1 MTPWL
6 LEHAQCP
13 FCTGRLAIS
22 TALEET
28 GEELRYGV
36 LTCSQCAELF
46 AVVEGIPL
54 LAAQGSRVDVK
65 DETTDRTLLAGTRL
79 ADVIA
84 RIRAGDAI
92 GAFALLL
99 NPTSL
104 AAPSWT
110 FDPMRVP
117 RRRYVLPQANKSP
130 GSGAGTDSPSRTA
143 AVVQRLK
150 LPYRRARAAWRRS
163 RIPQWR
169 ERLARYLRENV
180 QSLSATDLFGLYYG
194 EYSGANSIGDYFL
207 FRFGQPRHLA
217 ALSAVSTLR
226 HEDGVVLDLAC
237 GAGHLTHYLTYGLPR
252 VRAVGVDR
260 EFFRLYVAKVR
271 MAPSADFI
279 CMPADLSLP
288 FRSSLFSGVVCSDAF
303 HYFRHKSI
311 AAKEIARVLAT
322 DGALILTRVGN
333 SGVEPNEGYELAP
346 SGYRDLFP
354 SLESALRGEE
364 QLMSDYL
371 HRRGPDLSQL
381 GQSEVSGQEKWLTL
395 FASRRRSLFRVHG
408 EFSETPHAVGRLVVN
423 PIFRNRQT
431 RPDGALVLEFAFPS
445 DWYAFEDAAYPQYA
459 SGNAVIPAEVVAALR
474 GGNPC
479 VSVREHVERFE
490 LIGTPDRFLTDIV
503 SGEA

>member
-13 FCTGRLAIS
+13 FCTGCLSIS
-22 TALEET
+22 TTLEET

-36 LTCSQCAELF
+36 LTCSQCAEPF

-54 LAAQGSRVDVK
+54 LAAQGSRLDVK
-65 DETTDRTLLAGTRL
+65 DETTDRTLLPGTRL

-84 RIRAGDAI
+84 RIQAGDAT
-92 GAFALLL
+92 GAFAMLL

-110 FDPMRVP
+110 FEPKRGP
-117 RRRYVLPQANKSP
+117 RRQYVSPQANQSP
-130 GSGAGTDSPSRTA
+130 GSGACIGSPSRTA
-143 AVVQRLK
+143 SLVQRLK

-163 RIPQWR
+163 RVPIWR
-169 ERLARYLRENV
+169 ERLARYLRKNV
-180 QSLSATDLFGLYYG
+180 ESLSATDLFGLYYG

-260 EFFRLYVAKVR
+260 EFFRLYVAKLR
-271 MAPSADFI
+271 MAPSANFI

-288 FRSSLFSGVVCSDAF
+288 FRTGLFSGVVCSDAF
-303 HYFRHKSI
+303 HYFRHKGI
-311 AAKEIARVLAT
+311 AAKEIARVVAT
-322 DGALILTRVGN
+322 DGAVILTRVGN

-346 SGYRDLFP
+346 SGYLDLFP
-354 SLESALRGEE
+354 SLESTLRSEE
-364 QLMSDYL
+364 QLLSDYL
-371 HRRGPDLSQL
+371 HRRGPDLSL
-381 GQSEVSGQEKWLTL
+381 FGQSGVTGQEKWLTL
-395 FASRRRSLFRVHG
+395 FAGRKSSLFRVHG
-408 EFSETPHAVGRLVVN
+408 AFSETPHAVGRLVVN
-423 PIFRNRQT
+423 PIFRHRQT

-459 SGNAVIPAEVVAALR
+459 SERAVIPAEVVSALR
-474 GGNPC
+474 DGSPH
-479 VSVREHVERFE
+479 VSVLEHIERFE
-490 LIGTPDRFLTDIV
+490 LIGTPDRFLNDIV